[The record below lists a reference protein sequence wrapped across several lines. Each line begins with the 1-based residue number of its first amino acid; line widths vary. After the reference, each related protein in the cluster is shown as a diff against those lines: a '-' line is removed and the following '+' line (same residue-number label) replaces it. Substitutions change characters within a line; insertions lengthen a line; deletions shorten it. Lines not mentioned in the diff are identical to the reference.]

1 MSDLS
6 ELEKNYA
13 EISACAERYG
23 ARLLAATK
31 TVPVETVNYAIN
43 TLGLSLIGENRVQEL
58 LSKYDLLEKEKAEIH
73 MIGSL
78 QSNKCKYIAD
88 KVTLIHSLDSEKL
101 ARELERQCV
110 RLGVSVGALI
120 EINIADEE
128 SKGGIPAG
136 DLYEFYDRIKDLQ
149 HVRVR
154 GIMTMAPAGA
164 GDEGY
169 RRYFTEARKIYEN
182 FTKNCIPHEKDA
194 VLSMGMSDSY
204 RVALECGSN
213 MIRVGSALFGKRN
226 YK

>member
-1 MSDLS
+1 MSDLT

-13 EISACAERYG
+13 EISSCAERYG

-58 LSKYDLLEKEKAEIH
+58 LSKYDFLEKTEIH

-78 QSNKCKYIAD
+78 QSNKCKYIVD
-88 KVTLIHSLDSEKL
+88 KVSLIHSLDSEKL
-101 ARELERQCV
+101 ARELEKQCS
-110 RLGVSVGALI
+110 RLGVRVGALI
-120 EINIADEE
+120 EINIANEE
-128 SKGGIPAG
+128 SKGGITAQ
-136 DLYEFYDRIKDLQ
+136 DLFEFYDKIKDLE

-164 GDEGY
+164 GDGGY

-182 FTKNCIPHEKDA
+182 FTKNCIPKEKDP